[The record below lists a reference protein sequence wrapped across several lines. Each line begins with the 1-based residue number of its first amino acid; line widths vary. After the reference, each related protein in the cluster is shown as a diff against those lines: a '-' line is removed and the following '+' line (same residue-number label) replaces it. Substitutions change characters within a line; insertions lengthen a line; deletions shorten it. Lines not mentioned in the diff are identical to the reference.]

1 MKKLISVILAVIIT
15 VSALPVIFAAAGDSA
30 VANGIVEISKHGNV
44 KINLSHAE
52 VVKHFELGDIVTVSF
67 GGVSVDVPLCV
78 AFSDVD
84 SGSAGLF
91 CQISNE
97 GVEETE
103 LAVNMGSFA
112 ETYGIAT
119 KIIYPDKSYVWVYRD
134 GFSEST
140 QFTVTLKEKAGYL
153 EEFTVRN
160 LIYTKERENYPDL
173 TDEQFG
179 NFREVTAGGIKS
191 GVLYRST
198 SPVED
203 TIGRNIYAD
212 NACRENGITHFIN
225 LTDTEEILTAYEGY
239 ADTYYSTQQ
248 HIAVEASV
256 SVASDENKAKFA
268 ECFRYIIANP
278 DGKFDVHCREGKDR
292 TGMFI
297 AVLECLMGASY
308 DEVVDDYMTTYY
320 NFYGITENDK
330 AYEIVVK
337 GNLGKS
343 LEQIFGVDPDG
354 ADLEKEA
361 EEYLN
366 EIGLSTGEIVKL
378 KSVLSG
384 ETETTV
390 ILLGWL
396 DILTQILPFLRVL
409 FESFISIF

>member
-1 MKKLISVILAVIIT
+1 MKKKVLCIFLAVIIA
-15 VSALPVIFAAAGDSA
+15 VSAVPVFAAAEGSA
-30 VANGIVEISKHGNV
+30 VANGILEISKHGNV
-44 KINLSHAE
+44 KINLPHAE
-52 VVKHFELGDIVTVSF
+52 VVKYFELGDIVTVTF
-67 GGVSVDVPLCV
+67 GKTSVDVPLCV

-112 ETYGIAT
+112 EVYGIAT
-119 KIIYPDKSYVWVYRD
+119 KITYPDKSYEWVYRD

-160 LIYTKERENYPDL
+160 LIYTKERENYPEL
-173 TDEQFG
+173 TDAQFG
-179 NFREVTAGGIKS
+179 NFREVTAGGIRS
-191 GVLYRST
+191 GVLYRSS

-203 TIGRNIYAD
+203 TIGRNVYVD

-225 LTDTEEILTAYEGY
+225 LADTEEILTAYAGY

-248 HIAVEASV
+248 HIAVAASV
-256 SVASDENKAKFA
+256 SIASDENKEKFA
-268 ECFRYIIANP
+268 ECYRYIIANP

-308 DEVVDDYMTTYY
+308 DEVVDDYMTTYR

-343 LEQIFGVDPDG
+343 LEQLFGVDPVG
-354 ADLEKEA
+354 ADLVKEA
-361 EEYLN
+361 EEYLK
-366 EIGLSTGEIVKL
+366 EIGLSNNEIVKL

-390 ILLGWL
+390 ILLGWF
-396 DILTQILPFLRVL
+396 DILMQLLPFLRIL
-409 FESFISIF
+409 FESLIKSF

>member
-1 MKKLISVILAVIIT
+1 MKKKVLSILLAVIIT
-15 VSALPVIFAAAGDSA
+15 VSAIPVFAAAEGSA

-52 VVKHFELGDIVTVSF
+52 VVKYFELGDIVTVSF

-97 GVEETE
+97 GAEETE
-103 LAVNMGSFA
+103 LAINMGSFA
-112 ETYGIAT
+112 EVYGIAS
-119 KIIYPDKSYVWVYRD
+119 KITYPDKTYEWVYRN

-160 LIYTKERENYPDL
+160 LVYTKERENYPDL
-173 TDEQFG
+173 TDAQFG
-179 NFREVTAGGIKS
+179 NFREVTAGSIKS
-191 GVLYRST
+191 GVLYRSS

-203 TIGRNIYAD
+203 TIGRNLYVD

-225 LTDTEEILTAYEGY
+225 LADSEEILTAYEGY
-239 ADTYYSTQQ
+239 ADTYYSTRR
-248 HIAVEASV
+248 HIAVAASV
-256 SVASDENKAKFA
+256 SIASDENKAKFA
-268 ECFRYIIANP
+268 ECYRYMIANP

-297 AVLECLMGASY
+297 AGLECLMSASY
-308 DEVVDDYMTTYY
+308 DEVIEDYMTTYY
-320 NFYGITENDK
+320 NFYGVTEADK
-330 AYEIVVK
+330 AYEIIVK

-343 LEQIFGVDPDG
+343 LEQLFGVDPAG
-354 ADLEKEA
+354 ADLVKEA

-366 EIGLSTGEIVKL
+366 EIGLSNNEIIKL

-396 DILTQILPFLRVL
+396 DILMGILPFLRVL
-409 FESFISIF
+409 FESLIKSF

>member
-1 MKKLISVILAVIIT
+1 MKKKVLSIILAVIIA
-15 VSALPVIFAAAGDSA
+15 VSAIPVFAAAGDSA
-30 VANGIVEISKHGNV
+30 VANGIIEISKHGNV
-44 KINLSHAE
+44 KINLPHAE

-112 ETYGIAT
+112 EVYGIAT
-119 KIIYPDKSYVWVYRD
+119 KTIYPDKSYVWVYRD

-203 TIGRNIYAD
+203 AIGRNVYVD

-225 LTDTEEILTAYEGY
+225 LADSEETLVAYPGY

-248 HIAVEASV
+248 HIAVAASV
-256 SVASDENKAKFA
+256 DIASDENKEKFA
-268 ECFRYIIANP
+268 ECYRYIIANP

-308 DEVVDDYMTTYY
+308 DEVIDDYMTTYY

-337 GNLGKS
+337 GNLGKF
-343 LEQIFGVDPDG
+343 LEQLFGVDPVG
-354 ADLEKEA
+354 ADLVKEA
-361 EEYLN
+361 EEYLK
-366 EIGLSTGEIVKL
+366 EIGLSNDEIIKL

-390 ILLGWL
+390 ILLGWFDVL
-396 DILTQILPFLRVL
+396 MQLLPFLRIL
-409 FESFISIF
+409 FESLIKSF

>member
-1 MKKLISVILAVIIT
+1 MKKKVLSILLAVIIT
-15 VSALPVIFAAAGDSA
+15 VSAIPVFAAAEGSA

-52 VVKHFELGDIVTVSF
+52 VVKYFELGDIVTVSF

-112 ETYGIAT
+112 EVYGIAT
-119 KIIYPDKSYVWVYRD
+119 KTTYPDKSYEWVYQN
-134 GFSEST
+134 GFSEAT

-160 LIYTKERENYPDL
+160 LVYTKERENYPDL
-173 TDEQFG
+173 TDAQFG
-179 NFREVTAGGIKS
+179 NFREVTAGSIAS
-191 GVLYRST
+191 GVLYRSS

-203 TIGRNIYAD
+203 TIGRNLYVD

-225 LTDTEEILTAYEGY
+225 LADSEEILTAYEGY
-239 ADTYYSTQQ
+239 ADTYYSTRR
-248 HIAVEASV
+248 HIAVAASV
-256 SVASDENKAKFA
+256 SIASDENKEKFA
-268 ECFRYIIANP
+268 ECYRYMIANP

-297 AVLECLMGASY
+297 AVLECLMSASY
-308 DEVVDDYMTTYY
+308 DEVIEDYMTTYY
-320 NFYGITENDK
+320 NFYGVTEADK
-330 AYEIVVK
+330 AYEIIVK

-343 LEQIFGVDPDG
+343 LEQLFGVDPAG
-354 ADLEKEA
+354 ADLVKEA

-366 EIGLSTGEIVKL
+366 EIGLSNNEIIKL

-390 ILLGWL
+390 ILLGWF
-396 DILTQILPFLRVL
+396 DILMQLLPFLRVL
-409 FESFISIF
+409 FESLIKSF

>member
-1 MKKLISVILAVIIT
+1 MKKKVLSIILAVIIA
-15 VSALPVIFAAAGDSA
+15 VSAIPVFAAAGDSA
-30 VANGIVEISKHGNV
+30 VANGIIEISKHGNV
-44 KINLSHAE
+44 KINLPHAE

-67 GGVSVDVPLCV
+67 GSVSVDVPLCV

-112 ETYGIAT
+112 EVYGIAT
-119 KIIYPDKSYVWVYRD
+119 KTTYPDKSYKWVYQN
-134 GFSEST
+134 GFSKST

-160 LIYTKERENYPDL
+160 LIYTKERENYPEL
-173 TDEQFG
+173 TDAQFG

-191 GVLYRST
+191 GVLYRSS

-203 TIGRNIYAD
+203 TIGRNVYVD
-212 NACRENGITHFIN
+212 NACREAGITHFIN
-225 LTDTEEILTAYEGY
+225 LADNEEVLTAYVGY
-239 ADTYYSTQQ
+239 ADTYYSTRQ
-248 HIAVEASV
+248 HIAVAASV
-256 SVASDENKAKFA
+256 SIASDENKEKFA
-268 ECFRYIIANP
+268 ECYRYIIANP

-308 DEVVDDYMTTYY
+308 DEVVDDYMTTYR

-343 LEQIFGVDPDG
+343 LEQLFGVDPVG
-354 ADLEKEA
+354 ADLVKEA
-361 EEYLN
+361 EEYLK
-366 EIGLSTGEIVKL
+366 EIGLSNDEIIKL

-390 ILLGWL
+390 ILLGWF
-396 DILTQILPFLRVL
+396 DILMQILPFLRIL
-409 FESFISIF
+409 FESLIKSF